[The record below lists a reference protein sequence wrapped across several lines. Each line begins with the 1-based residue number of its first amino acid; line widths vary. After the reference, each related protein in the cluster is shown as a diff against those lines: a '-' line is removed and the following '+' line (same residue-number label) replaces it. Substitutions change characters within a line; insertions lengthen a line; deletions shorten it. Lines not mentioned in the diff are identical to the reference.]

1 MKNSLCKLCNI
12 EEDYSQYFITCI
24 FKEFWGKIKEV
35 LKKCGI
41 ENYITLYHL
50 VFGYKIFDKGYYDFN
65 YVYSLFVREYLKGNF
80 AINNFFL
87 YVFPDV

>member
-35 LKKCGI
+35 LKKNI
-41 ENYITLYHL
+41 KYNILFHIL
-50 VFGYKIFDKGYYDFN
+50 IVIDVNK
-65 YVYSLFVREYLKGNF
+65 YSMY
-80 AINNFFL
+80 
-87 YVFPDV
+87 